1 MGDPEGTQ
9 TGESSAAFKHWGLP
23 VLPSPFYLASWL
35 SLEVGSMEHH
45 V

>member
-9 TGESSAAFKHWGLP
+9 TGESSAAFEPWGLP
-23 VLPSPFYLASWL
+23 VVPSAFYLGSWL
-35 SLEVGSMEHH
+35 SLEVGSVEHH